1 MAKNHSEISMLWVCQ
16 VNSREE
22 ARSLQARSYV
32 ELCKGR
38 FRRTLLCSIRRQEP
52 KIDKLQEEQKRISK
66 EITSFMALF
75 QKGIPQL
82 QCSECQEVVTQVT
95 IVNHYKKHITEL
107 NGQIESL
114 VATKEQN
121 RKRKPDPRKED
132 ISRKRLKEPG
142 GGSLISKI
150 DINPTSNFVSNR
162 NNPKNTD
169 DERKKMYKR
178 VYGRKKYQYRIQ
190 NRSEDVK
197 VTDEEIDA
205 EIALSSPGRAERV
218 AGAGRMGRGR
228 PSKSV
233 LPSSSPPSSSSARG
247 NTSTSLRRQKG
258 CKAGIGMGLSQFV
271 LRPHS
276 HGFLCQPIF
285 EGTYL
290 VRPLAQEYQE
300 AECQDH

>member
-1 MAKNHSEISMLWVCQ
+1 M
-16 VNSREE
+16 
-22 ARSLQARSYV
+22 
-32 ELCKGR
+32 
-38 FRRTLLCSIRRQEP
+38 LCSIRRQEP

-114 VATKEQN
+114 VATTEQN

-178 VYGRKKYQYRIQ
+178 VYGRRKYQYRIQ

-258 CKAGIGMGLSQFV
+258 CKAGIGMELSQFV
-271 LRPHS
+271 LRPSQSWISLPTH
-276 HGFLCQPIF
+276 I
-285 EGTYL
+285 
-290 VRPLAQEYQE
+290 
-300 AECQDH
+300 

>member
-1 MAKNHSEISMLWVCQ
+1 M
-16 VNSREE
+16 
-22 ARSLQARSYV
+22 
-32 ELCKGR
+32 
-38 FRRTLLCSIRRQEP
+38 LCSIRRQEP

-150 DINPTSNFVSNR
+150 TLIRQVTSSV
-162 NNPKNTD
+162 
-169 DERKKMYKR
+169 
-178 VYGRKKYQYRIQ
+178 I
-190 NRSEDVK
+190 
-197 VTDEEIDA
+197 EI
-205 EIALSSPGRAERV
+205 ILKIRT
-218 AGAGRMGRGR
+218 MRGR
-228 PSKSV
+228 RCTSGCMVGKS
-233 LPSSSPPSSSSARG
+233 
-247 NTSTSLRRQKG
+247 TST
-258 CKAGIGMGLSQFV
+258 
-271 LRPHS
+271 
-276 HGFLCQPIF
+276 GFR
-285 EGTYL
+285 T
-290 VRPLAQEYQE
+290 E
-300 AECQDH
+300 ARM